1 MEEELAD
8 PAAVDTSMSRRT
20 LLKGVGGAGALGLTA
35 STLGALEAL
44 VITPDRAG
52 AADATAAAAKA
63 PAKSD
68 IQFDIGAFIAP
79 AVTLDGIMFQFGPVY
94 TTFATYTLN
103 RRPNK
108 IDQALLANALNT
120 IEQKYAFSPSGV
132 FTYAAYGI
140 PYFKKVGNATA
151 VNAFIPKLASNNKRL
166 VLEEAVPSPT
176 DVSPNNPTITKAKF
190 NVPVKIESNDML
202 IMVRSDVPA
211 NITDVLAYLGG
222 ATKLNG
228 QKVPAAGLNN
238 LMKMT
243 SSRVMF
249 TQQGLPRKMA
259 DANGLEFAGRINP
272 RSPMWMGFGDQQ
284 VSGAG
289 PAAITTFVGNA
300 SAKVTTAK
308 AGDYFDNGSIAHLSH
323 VIEDLEQWYEDEGD
337 EAEPYTERVQ
347 YMFRSNPIP
356 SVGNT
361 DQFTDGGGGAFF
373 ENIFQGTGDALA
385 NAQAVN
391 TFEGEHR
398 MGHLCALQRSSRAA
412 DGTPMH
418 IRNDGPGFDSMDVPD
433 GSVQPKLQF
442 LAFFPSAEFF
452 RVMRVNDASLDL
464 VAANGVEDEDN
475 GLERFTTTTR
485 RQNYLFPPRRHRA
498 FPLVEFN
505 IPGSG

>member
-1 MEEELAD
+1 MDEALGS
-8 PAAVDTSMSRRT
+8 PIVDTSMSRRT

-44 VITPDRAG
+44 VWTPERVG
-52 AADATAAAAKA
+52 AAAAVAA
-63 PAKSD
+63 PQKSD

-79 AVTLDGIMFQFGPVY
+79 AVTLDGIRFQFGPVY

-132 FTYAAYGI
+132 FTYTAYGI
-140 PYFKKVGNATA
+140 PYFKKVANQAA
-151 VNAFIPKLASNNKRL
+151 VNAFIPRLASNKNRS

-176 DVSPNNPTITKAKF
+176 DVSPVNPGIVKENF
-190 NVPVKIESNDML
+190 NVPVKIEANDMML
-202 IMVRSDVPA
+202 MIRSDVPA
-211 NITDVLAYLGG
+211 NISDVLAYIGG

-238 LMKMT
+238 LMRLT

-259 DANGLEFAGRINP
+259 DANHLEFAGRINP

-289 PAAITTFVGNA
+289 PAAITTFAGNA
-300 SAKVTTAK
+300 SARITTAK
-308 AGDYFDNGSIAHLSH
+308 PGDYFDNGSIGHLSH
-323 VIEDLEQWYEDEGD
+323 VIEDLGVWYEDEGD
-337 EAEPYTERVQ
+337 EAEPFTERVQ

-442 LAFFPSAEFF
+442 MAFVPTSEFF
-452 RVMRVNDASLDL
+452 RVMRVNTAALDL

-475 GLERFTTTTR
+475 GLERFLTTTR
-485 RQNYLFPPRRHRA
+485 RQNFLFPPRRHRS
-498 FPLVEFN
+498 FPLTEF
-505 IPGSG
+505 GLT